1 MREVKQMAAP
11 YVSRAAASKA
21 AGVNQT
27 QFDRW
32 VQAGALV
39 DEGGQVW
46 IKTSKP
52 FKGWK
57 LRTKAIDEYYHMQT
71 GMRKVKVMIWA
82 YVSTAAGCREVGLNP
97 SQFDRWVQA
106 GALVDD
112 DGQVWIKTAK
122 PVEGWKL

>member
-39 DEGGQVW
+39 D
-46 IKTSKP
+46 
-52 FKGWK
+52 
-57 LRTKAIDEYYHMQT
+57 D
-71 GMRKVKVMIWA
+71 
-82 YVSTAAGCREVGLNP
+82 N
-97 SQFDRWVQA
+97 
-106 GALVDD
+106 
-112 DGQVWIKTAK
+112 GQVWIKTAK
-122 PVEGWKL
+122 PVVMWRE

>member
-39 DEGGQVW
+39 DE
-46 IKTSKP
+46 
-52 FKGWK
+52 
-57 LRTKAIDEYYHMQT
+57 
-71 GMRKVKVMIWA
+71 
-82 YVSTAAGCREVGLNP
+82 
-97 SQFDRWVQA
+97 
-106 GALVDD
+106 